1 MKSGKYK
8 WIIGIL
14 AAAAIL
20 LGVFAWYAVW
30 GIRDKGYEN
39 EGVMVYIQNVRG
51 YEYDPYGLCKVG

>member
-39 EGVMVYIQNVRG
+39 EGVMVYIQKCQV
-51 YEYDPYGLCKVG
+51 V

>member
-20 LGVFAWYAVW
+20 LDVFAWYAVW

-39 EGVMVYIQNVRG
+39 EGVMVYIQKCQGV
-51 YEYDPYGLCKVG
+51 

>member
-14 AAAAIL
+14 AAIL

-39 EGVMVYIQNVRG
+39 EGVMVYIQKCQGV
-51 YEYDPYGLCKVG
+51 